1 MQFHWLLLSHTCTSG
16 VKLALLFFL
25 IRKIKYTRAHFN
37 CSACVQ
43 LQIFLVSKLYLWSR
57 NNRKDLSSH
66 AVVAGGWHCL
76 PALHFLCF
84 FLWATRV
91 IYSVVHSVRLGT
103 FLWQSQGD
111 WRVESEPTQSGGF
124 ICTWIWDWF
133 LQQIGHENCIFLV
146 CLFHC

>member
-1 MQFHWLLLSHTCTSG
+1 MKRELWVKFILAANDAVPLTS
-16 VKLALLFFL
+16 VESYLYVRDEICPPFFF
-25 IRKIKYTRAHFN
+25 IRKIKYMRAHFN

-66 AVVAGGWHCL
+66 TVVAGRWHCL

-84 FLWATRV
+84 FLWATGV
-91 IYSVVHSVRLGT
+91 IYSVFHSVRLGT

-111 WRVESEPTQSGGF
+111 WHVESEPTQSGGF
-124 ICTWIWDWF
+124 ICTWFWD
-133 LQQIGHENCIFLV
+133 
-146 CLFHC
+146 